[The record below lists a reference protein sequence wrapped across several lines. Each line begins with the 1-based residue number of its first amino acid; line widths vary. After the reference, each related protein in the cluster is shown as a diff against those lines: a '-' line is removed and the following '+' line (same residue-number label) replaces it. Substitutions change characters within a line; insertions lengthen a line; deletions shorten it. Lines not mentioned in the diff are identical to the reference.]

1 MAIRGDTTVGAAAA
15 RSAGMHLPADFP
27 TSPTG
32 GDTRSAAIA
41 AATSTFLAAA
51 RTETVTVNSS
61 VDQLREGMVAAPE
74 RVETADRQGAE
85 RVANSG
91 ETVTV

>member
-1 MAIRGDTTVGAAAA
+1 MAIRGETTVGAAAA
-15 RSAGMHLPADFP
+15 QSAGMHLPADFP
-27 TSPTG
+27 ASPTG

-41 AATSTFLAAA
+41 AATTAFLAAA
-51 RTETVTVNSS
+51 RTETATFNSS

-91 ETVTV
+91 GTVAI

>member
-15 RSAGMHLPADFP
+15 QSAGQHLPADFP
-27 TSPTG
+27 ASPTG
-32 GDTRSAAIA
+32 GDTRSAATA
-41 AATSTFLAAA
+41 AATTAFLAAA
-51 RTETVTVNSS
+51 RTETETFNSS
-61 VDQLREGMVAAPE
+61 VNQLREGMVAAPE

-91 ETVTV
+91 GTVTV

>member
-15 RSAGMHLPADFP
+15 QSAGMHLPTDFP
-27 TSPTG
+27 ASPTG

-41 AATSTFLAAA
+41 TTTSTFLTAA
-51 RTETVTVNSS
+51 RTETATFNSS

-74 RVETADRQGAE
+74 RVDTADRRGAE

-91 ETVTV
+91 ETVTI